1 MDSQERRRADLE
13 SGLSDGRR
21 DSNAIEHL
29 AAGTAA
35 SSRKRRRRW
44 QVAILINFSGP
55 HGPRLLQ
62 KATKRASNGPSE
74 PENTS

>member
-21 DSNAIEHL
+21 DSSAIEHL

-55 HGPRLLQ
+55 HGPGLLQ
-62 KATKRASNGPSE
+62 KGHQTSLKRPV
-74 PENTS
+74 